1 VNDLHAK
8 LVVTVLGFILTSG
21 LGWVASA
28 VLEHRVQITALQGAL
43 ADADDERRFIRKQM
57 LKLHPMQRSA
67 LAAEFRRGGFR
78 DADVD

>member
-1 VNDLHAK
+1 VNDLHTK

-57 LKLHPMQRSA
+57 LELHPMQRGA